1 MQNQMG
7 PKKPFFYTL
16 SGVIVL
22 SILIASAMLV
32 WLSATILNVAL
43 PPIEYQL
50 NATLNELQWAVNVF
64 TLCGGLI
71 IVSGRL
77 ADVFGRKRVLN
88 IGLLLFILGSF
99 IGGFT
104 NHITIL
110 IIARAIQGIGGALIL
125 PPSLA
130 LVEVNFHPPQRTIAI
145 GLWIGLAWFAM
156 AIGPAIGGLV
166 LEIADWRWIMWIL
179 VPFGGIIL
187 FLSTTFLKESK
198 NSTELPRID
207 YIGSLIVMLSMFGIT
222 YAAIESGVTGWLSP
236 LTLSMLCF
244 GLLLAIIFIIIEKR
258 VSNPVLAIDLLC
270 DRTFLGANLVNAVS
284 NITFASILFFSAIY
298 LEIVGNYSA
307 LSTGLL
313 LLPATLSI
321 LITLNIGSVI
331 YNRIGAKAPTTIGMI
346 MLTIGLLVISMKS
359 ESAGYA
365 GLLGPFV
372 LIGLG
377 IGLFASPITAAA
389 LAASSHDDAGRAAGL
404 FKASS
409 MIGAAIGIAI
419 AGSVYQHHADRLLNE
434 LAADH
439 GHETR
444 YIMRKIIG
452 GNKDDFDALQQYA
465 PDQFDALREITLS
478 IINSAYQSTILFLM
492 LICLTCTIIG
502 GLLIPRRHHFYAAT
516 KPGPR
521 DPIPGRPT
529 TSHEKRFDWL
539 RRPNKT
545 SKPSDTDNQADN
557 I

>member
-1 MQNQMG
+1 
-7 PKKPFFYTL
+7 
-16 SGVIVL
+16 
-22 SILIASAMLV
+22 MLV
-32 WLSATILNVAL
+32 WLSATVLNVAL

-50 NATLNELQWAVNVF
+50 NASLNELQWAVNVF

-77 ADVFGRKRVLN
+77 ADAFGRKRILN
-88 IGLLLFILGSF
+88 LGLILFIIGSL
-99 IGGFT
+99 IGGLA

-130 LVEVNFHPPQRTIAI
+130 LVEVNFHPPMRTIAI

-156 AIGPAIGGLV
+156 AVGPAVGGLV
-166 LEIADWRWIMWIL
+166 LETGDWRWIMWIL
-179 VPFGGIIL
+179 IPMGGLVL
-187 FLSTTFLKESK
+187 FLSTVFLRESK
-198 NSTELPRID
+198 NCNELPRID
-207 YIGSLIVMLSMFGIT
+207 YMGSLIVMLGMFGIT

-236 LTLSMLCF
+236 VTLGMLCF
-244 GLLLAIIFIIIEKR
+244 GLLLTAIFFVIEKR
-258 VSNPVLAIDLLC
+258 VSSPVLAMDLLF
-270 DRTFLGANLVNAVS
+270 DRTFLGANLINVVS

-298 LEIVGNYSA
+298 LEIVGDYSA
-307 LSTGLL
+307 LATGLL

-346 MLTIGLLVISMKS
+346 MLTVGLLVISMKS
-359 ESAGYA
+359 EGAGYA

-377 IGLFASPITAAA
+377 IGMFASPITAAA

-409 MIGAAIGIAI
+409 MIGAAIGIAV
-419 AGSVYQHHADRLLNE
+419 AGSVYQHHANRELNE
-434 LAADH
+434 MGAEH

-444 YIMRKIIG
+444 YIMQKIIG
-452 GNKDDFDALQQYA
+452 GDKDDFGTLQQFA
-465 PDQFDALREITLS
+465 PDQFEALRELTLS
-478 IINSAYQSTILFLM
+478 VINSSYQSTVFFLM
-492 LICLTCTIIG
+492 VVCLISTLIG

-521 DPIPGRPT
+521 EPVPGRQAR
-529 TSHEKRFDWL
+529 SHEKRFDWL
-539 RRPNKT
+539 KRPGKRNKQGN
-545 SKPSDTDNQADN
+545 SDDPMGD